1 MTTTEQTTV
10 ILKTKYTRKRGNNPE
25 SFTSYVISI
34 NGGCTY
40 KDGSEIAFPKGTT
53 LPQIKKAYPEYA
65 DATVVVMPSHTLKGL
80 TTAKCEELIEA
91 TKKVGRTT
99 TPADVVIEKATDE
112 ELAVDFAVE
121 PADAIYTVETERP
134 AKEGAAR
141 AHHNFGKDISFTEWA
156 KLNKVADKYAEEEQ
170 PQADHQEAIH
180 DNSDHARRIAGET
193 PATAHARYE
202 LADVKDWATLQE
214 WIAANPKH
222 HLVRK
227 KDGAKAVEFAEYN
240 DGVVCIVLDN
250 KKEAYPYYRVL
261 PRYFDVVPM

>member
-10 ILKTKYTRKRGNNPE
+10 ILKTKYTRKRANNPE

-40 KDGSEIAFPKGTT
+40 KDGSEIEFPKGTT

-65 DATVVVMPSHTLKGL
+65 DANVAVMPSHTLRGDNKAGCEKI
-80 TTAKCEELIEA
+80 TTATVRKGWV
-91 TKKVGRTT
+91 TK
-99 TPADVVIEKATDE
+99 PADVVIEKATDE

-121 PADAIYTVETERP
+121 PADAIYTIESERP
-134 AKEGAAR
+134 AVAA
-141 AHHNFGKDISFTEWA
+141 KTEPTLEEWVA
-156 KLNKVADKYAEEEQ
+156 KAEVKTTAAK
-170 PQADHQEAIH
+170 PKADHQEAIH

-222 HLVRK
+222 CLARK
-227 KDGAKAVEFAEYN
+227 MDGAKAVEFAEYN
-240 DGVVCIVLDN
+240 DGVVCIVLEN

>member
-34 NGGCTY
+34 NGGSTY

-80 TTAKCEELIEA
+80 TTAKCEELTEA
-91 TKKVGRTT
+91 TKKVGWTT
-99 TPADVVIEKATDE
+99 TSADVVIEKATAE
-112 ELAVDFAVE
+112 EQAADLAVE
-121 PADAIYTVETERP
+121 PANAIYTVEKERP
-134 AKEGAAR
+134 KAQPAEVKTTAAKP
-141 AHHNFGKDISFTEWA
+141 K
-156 KLNKVADKYAEEEQ
+156 
-170 PQADHQEAIH
+170 ADHQEEIH
-180 DNSDHARRIAGET
+180 KNSDHARRIAGET
-193 PATAHARYE
+193 PATSHARYE

-222 HLVRK
+222 CLARK
-227 KDGAKAVEFAEYN
+227 KDGAKAVGFSEYN

-250 KKEAYPYYRVL
+250 EKEAYPYYRVL